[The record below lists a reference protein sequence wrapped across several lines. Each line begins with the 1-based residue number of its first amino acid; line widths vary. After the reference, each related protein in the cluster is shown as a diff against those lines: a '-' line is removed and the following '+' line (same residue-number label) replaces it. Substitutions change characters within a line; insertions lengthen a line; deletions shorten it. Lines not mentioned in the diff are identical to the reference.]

1 MYIDRDFSGNAD
13 PTIRNIINAGRLA
26 VVFIGGNW
34 DYFEKDGNYYYIAKK
49 AGARSGWFGDSL
61 YFKQWT
67 RRNAEKLYF
76 LSASV
81 DAVNIDFECL
91 MYSDG
96 EPGFWDCNDLAA
108 DHGCDFWSIDKMSMD
123 QVL

>member
-1 MYIDRDFSGNAD
+1 MYIYKNFDGAEDKRLKEH
-13 PTIRNIINAGRLA
+13 TERGRLA
-26 VVFIGGNW
+26 VFCVGGNW
-34 DYFEKDGNYYYIAKK
+34 DIFEDGGSYYYIAKE
-49 AGARSGWFGDSL
+49 AGARSGLFGDSL

-76 LSASV
+76 LTASV
-81 DAVNIDFECL
+81 DAVGIDFECL

-108 DHGCDFWSIDKMSMD
+108 DHGCDWWSIEA
-123 QVL
+123 VALC